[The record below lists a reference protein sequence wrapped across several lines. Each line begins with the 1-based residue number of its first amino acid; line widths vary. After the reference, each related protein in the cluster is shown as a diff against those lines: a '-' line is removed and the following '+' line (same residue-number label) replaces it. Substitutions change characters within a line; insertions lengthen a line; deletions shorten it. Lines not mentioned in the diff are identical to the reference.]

1 MEKTGKVIAV
11 FGSKAIVKITSASME
26 CKACFAKQDCH
37 CEGVAQFCTPINTIN
52 ASVGDNVVV
61 KIGSW
66 REIFANL
73 FTWIFPVL
81 MMVIAFAVAEY
92 IWDGL
97 VTLIIS
103 FGVFVFFF
111 VLLRTYTVVT
121 GGTLACPIIAAIKP
135 EEPKLSGSEG
145 TEAEHVGS

>member
-11 FGSKAIVKITSASME
+11 FGSKAIVKITSPSME

-37 CEGVAQFCTPINTIN
+37 CEGVAQFCTPINTVN
-52 ASVGDNVVV
+52 ASVGDHVVV

-66 REIFANL
+66 REIFVKL
-73 FTWIFPVL
+73 FGWIFPVV
-81 MMVIAFAVAEY
+81 MMVVAFAVADY

-97 VTLIIS
+97 ITVLIS

-111 VLLRTYTVVT
+111 VLLRTYTVMT
-121 GGTLACPIIAAIKP
+121 GGTLACPIIATVKP
-135 EEPKLSGSEG
+135 EEPRLKESEG
-145 TEAEHVGS
+145 EEAEHVGS